1 MNYSDHGGIHMAD
14 RVIVGMSGGVDS
26 AVAAFILKES
36 GYDVIGLTLRT
47 WDSGD
52 SRCCAIDDARET
64 ARMLGIRYQ
73 VLNCVREFRE
83 KVERPFVK
91 SYLNGETPS
100 PCVICNREV
109 KWERMLYAA
118 DVFNADFIA
127 TGHYSSVVRLD
138 NGRFAVVRGSDEK
151 KDQSYMLYRLT
162 QEQLSRTLM
171 PLGTYTKSEVRRIAE
186 SAGLPSSS
194 RPDSQEICFVTDGDY
209 GDYIESHVDEPLNGS
224 GDIIDT
230 DGNLLGKHRG
240 LYRYTTGQR
249 RGLGIAGGRP
259 LYVVGKDSDT
269 NSLIIGEDKDL
280 YSSCLTAR
288 DLNWMSFPG
297 IERPVRVRAKI
308 RFSHSF
314 ADAVVYPEGQDRV
327 SVRFDEPQ
335 RAVTPGQSVVFY
347 DGDTVAGGGIIE

>member
-1 MNYSDHGGIHMAD
+1 MAD

-26 AVAAFILKES
+26 AVAAFMLKES
-36 GYDVIGLTLRT
+36 GYEVIGLTLRT

-64 ARMLGIRYQ
+64 ARILGIRYQ
-73 VLNCVREFRE
+73 VLNCVSEFRE
-83 KVERPFVK
+83 KIERPFVL

-118 DVFNADFIA
+118 DIYNADYIA
-127 TGHYSSVVRLD
+127 TGHYSSVVRLK
-138 NGRFAVVRGSDEK
+138 NGRYAVVRGADEN

-171 PLGTYTKSEVRRIAE
+171 PLGAYTKPEVRKIAE
-186 SAGLPSSS
+186 SAGIPSSS
-194 RPDSQEICFVTDGDY
+194 KPDSQEICFVTDGDY
-209 GDYIESHVDEPLNGS
+209 GDYIETNAESRVCDTGDIVDLNG
-224 GDIIDT
+224 
-230 DGNLLGKHRG
+230 NVVGKHRG

-249 RGLGIAGGRP
+249 RGLGVAGGRP
-259 LYVVGKDSDT
+259 LYVIRKDKDT
-269 NSLIIGEDKDL
+269 NSLVVGDEKDL
-280 YSSCLTAR
+280 YSSVLTAK
-288 DLNWMSFPG
+288 DLNWMSVHG
-297 IERPVRVRAKI
+297 IDRPVRFRTKI

-314 ADAVVYPEGQDRV
+314 AEALVSSDGPDRV
-327 SVRFDEPQ
+327 SVEFDTPQ